1 MLIKVPVMILGI
13 VFAAHVVGIF
23 ILLGGLD

>member
-1 MLIKVPVMILGI
+1 MLRNIPVLILG
-13 VFAAHVVGIF
+13 VVLTAHIVGIF

>member
-23 ILLGGLD
+23 ILLGGFD